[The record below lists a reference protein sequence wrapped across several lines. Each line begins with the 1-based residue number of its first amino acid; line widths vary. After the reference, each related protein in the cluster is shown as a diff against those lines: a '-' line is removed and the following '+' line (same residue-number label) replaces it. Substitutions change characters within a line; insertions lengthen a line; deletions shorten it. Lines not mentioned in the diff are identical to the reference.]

1 MGRPRKLRLRQ
12 ARCVRWPG
20 ENGARLVRGV
30 REICAWKHFFGL
42 NFYGPARR
50 TGRAATFL
58 RAAAVKKKV
67 EALEA
72 INWQVKFDVWNEFRA
87 LIINNLHL
95 NGRQLPSLRSHGRYA
110 AVESLILFF

>member
-1 MGRPRKLRLRQ
+1 MCVEAFFRLEFLRSRSAYRPR
-12 ARCVRWPG
+12 G
-20 ENGARLVRGV
+20 Y
-30 REICAWKHFFGL
+30 FF
-42 NFYGPARR
+42 A
-50 TGRAATFL
+50 
-58 RAAAVKKKV
+58 AAAVKKKV
-67 EALEA
+67 EALEI

>member
-1 MGRPRKLRLRQ
+1 M
-12 ARCVRWPG
+12 RWPG

-67 EALEA
+67 EALEI
-72 INWQVKFDVWNEFRA
+72 INWQVKFDVWNEFNA
-87 LIINNLHL
+87 PIINNLQVNAL
-95 NGRQLPSLRSHGRYA
+95 RLPCLRSHGRYA
-110 AVESLILFF
+110 AVVILILFFQ